1 MPGNGHE
8 FLGLARLLLR
18 QAAIEIGRPG
28 GMRAHT
34 PLRATDF
41 EAVVSTDSNHGTM
54 VPGVGIAPTKS
65 RGLGAVAVLIRA
77 LTPAGQKMVATKGF
91 APS

>member
-1 MPGNGHE
+1 M
-8 FLGLARLLLR
+8 
-18 QAAIEIGRPG
+18 EIGRPG

-41 EAVVSTDSNHGTM
+41 EAVVSTDFNHGTL

-77 LTPAGQKMVATKGF
+77 LTPAGREVGRDGGICTLMRLPPTGSRPVAYTSS
-91 APS
+91 ATSR